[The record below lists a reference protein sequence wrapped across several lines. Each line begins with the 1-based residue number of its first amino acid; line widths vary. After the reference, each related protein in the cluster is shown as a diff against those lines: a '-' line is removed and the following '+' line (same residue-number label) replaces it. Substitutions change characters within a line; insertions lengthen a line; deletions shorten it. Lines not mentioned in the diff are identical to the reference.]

1 MDQNLSQKPNNTPP
15 QVNKWSLA
23 SLAMDMG
30 FIIALPLVA
39 LGIGGKWLD
48 TKLGTEPWLT
58 LLGIALA
65 ITCTTVWLTKK
76 FKKLIK

>member
-1 MDQNLSQKPNNTPP
+1 MDQNLNQKPNTPSS

-39 LGIGGKWLD
+39 LGLGGKWLD
-48 TKLGTEPWLT
+48 AKLGTDPWLT
-58 LLGIALA
+58 LAGIMLA
-65 ITCTTVWLTKK
+65 ITTTTFWLTKK
-76 FKKLIK
+76 FRKLMK